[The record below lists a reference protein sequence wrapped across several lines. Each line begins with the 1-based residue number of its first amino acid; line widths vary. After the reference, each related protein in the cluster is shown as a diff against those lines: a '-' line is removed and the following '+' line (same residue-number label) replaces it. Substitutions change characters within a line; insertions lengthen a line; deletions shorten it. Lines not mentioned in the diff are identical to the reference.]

1 MQQNPI
7 STYNILLV
15 DVYTKKKKKSDTFL
29 SFTFRKDHDAD
40 QLS

>member
-15 DVYTKKKKKSDTFL
+15 DVYTKKKKSDTFL